1 MKVKKKQVAQG
12 YIRCDYFFVTHSIIV
27 NSVIYKASP
36 PSKPAIRLSKMI
48 WDARKDDRSDA
59 RARPFIEMRSRFEKD
74 EEKIEDEDKEG
85 EIEIAMLLGKKVDK
99 KKMTE
104 RKEDEFQYHFVWET
118 RHSGEIKA

>member
-1 MKVKKKQVAQG
+1 
-12 YIRCDYFFVTHSIIV
+12 
-27 NSVIYKASP
+27 
-36 PSKPAIRLSKMI
+36 MI

-59 RARPFIEMRSRFEKD
+59 RARPLIEMRSRSEKD